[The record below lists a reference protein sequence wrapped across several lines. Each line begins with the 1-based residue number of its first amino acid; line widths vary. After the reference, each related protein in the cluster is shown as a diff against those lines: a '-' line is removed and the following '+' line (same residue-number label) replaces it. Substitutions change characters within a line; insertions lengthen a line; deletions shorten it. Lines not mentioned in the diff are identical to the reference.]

1 MSDTYPLVSD
11 AAREDISRRGQSL
24 YDAQLKSRLE
34 PEYVRRFVAIHVDTG
49 EYAVARSSSE
59 AVRAMRRRYPVD
71 GRLYVRRVGDEPEY
85 GLAAR
90 ILTSDMIAAHP
101 K

>member
-1 MSDTYPLVSD
+1 MSDSYPLVSD
-11 AAREDISRRGQSL
+11 AAREDIFQRGQAL
-24 YDAQLKSRLE
+24 YIAQLKSLLE
-34 PEYVRRFVAIHVDTG
+34 PNYSRSFVAIHVDTG

-59 AVRAMRRRYPVD
+59 AVRAMRRRYPAD

-90 ILTSDMIAAHP
+90 ILTSDMIAAQP